1 MHDHDMD
8 GWRHSHD
15 FGGHSGRA
23 ETSTRR
29 VIALTA
35 MMMVIEIVAGTA
47 SGSMALLADGWHMAT
62 HVAAFGITLFAYRYA
77 RIHATNPRYSYGT
90 GKVGVLGGFAS
101 AVALAM
107 VALMMALESGMRLI
121 EPQAIHYSQA
131 IGVAVAGLVVNLV
144 CGAML
149 HDHHHDHDLA
159 EDHDHDHDHDQEHGH
174 HDHNLR
180 AAYFHVLADALTS
193 LFAIVALL
201 AGKYVGWT
209 WLDPVVGIIGALVI
223 ARWAWGLLRDSGHI
237 LLDAAADEGTQ
248 AAITRAIESDAD
260 NRIAD
265 LHVWPLGPRHY
276 AASLSV
282 VTHDPRPP
290 EHYKALLREIPL
302 LGTWSWRSTAA
313 AMWVGLQ
320 PDKRP
325 AEAEPT
331 GPTARRSGTRY
342 RAARTARRIAT
353 ARRGCHRL
361 PAHPSP
367 GFRAAPPARSAG
379 R

>member
-1 MHDHDMD
+1 MQRHDIE
-8 GWRHSHD
+8 GWRHHHD

-35 MMMVIEIVAGTA
+35 VMMLVEIVAGMA

-77 RIHATNPRYSYGT
+77 RLHAANPRYSFGT

-101 AVALAM
+101 AVALAV
-107 VALMMALESGMRLI
+107 VAFMMALESGMRLI
-121 EPQAIHYSQA
+121 EPQAIHYSEA

-149 HDHHHDHDLA
+149 HDHR
-159 EDHDHDHDHDQEHGH
+159 HDHDHEHEHEH

-193 LFAIVALL
+193 LFAIVALV
-201 AGKYVGWT
+201 AGKYVGWA
-209 WLDPVVGIIGALVI
+209 WLDPVVGILGALVI
-223 ARWAWGLLRDSGHI
+223 SRWAWGLLRDTGHI
-237 LLDAAADEGTQ
+237 LLDAAADEQTQ
-248 AAITRAIESDAD
+248 AAITLAIESDAD

-265 LHVWPLGPRHY
+265 LHVWQLGPRQY
-276 AASLSV
+276 AASLSL
-282 VTHDPRPP
+282 VTHQPRPP

-302 LGTWSWRSTAA
+302 LAHVVVEVNRCC
-313 AMWVGLQ
+313 
-320 PDKRP
+320 D
-325 AEAEPT
+325 EP
-331 GPTARRSGTRY
+331 
-342 RAARTARRIAT
+342 
-353 ARRGCHRL
+353 
-361 PAHPSP
+361 
-367 GFRAAPPARSAG
+367 
-379 R
+379 

>member
-1 MHDHDMD
+1 MHEHDMD

-35 MMMVIEIVAGTA
+35 VMMVIEIVAGTA

-149 HDHHHDHDLA
+149 HDHHHDHDRA
-159 EDHDHDHDHDQEHGH
+159 EDHDHDHDHGH

-237 LLDAAADEGTQ
+237 LLDATAGEGTQ

-302 LGTWSWRSTAA
+302 LAHVVVEVNRCCD
-313 AMWVGLQ
+313 VGSASEGVAKPPL
-320 PDKRP
+320 
-325 AEAEPT
+325 
-331 GPTARRSGTRY
+331 
-342 RAARTARRIAT
+342 
-353 ARRGCHRL
+353 CH
-361 PAHPSP
+361 
-367 GFRAAPPARSAG
+367 
-379 R
+379 